1 MLNRRNAALAI
12 SCLAIGS
19 RASAQL
25 PPGYPDKQLRIIVPL
40 AAGGLADIS
49 YRLIATKLADL
60 LGKPVVVENIPG
72 AGSVPAVQAA
82 LRGRPDGYTLMGLV
96 SGMAT
101 APSLFRN
108 LPYDPVRDF
117 APVGLMTTFDLVML
131 TNAEGSHPNLR
142 DLVAAAKAQPGRL
155 NIGTVNPG
163 SIQHLTAELFR
174 SVAGVQFEII
184 PFKSTPEATTA
195 LLANR
200 VDAVFE
206 SYGATRSLV
215 ESGKLRAIATTG
227 PRRTSY
233 LPNVPTVVESGISGY
248 EVQGWVGLG
257 VPAGTPA
264 KIAQLLNRHL
274 NTAVSSA
281 DFTRRMTELGND
293 ARSGQAEDLRTRLAD
308 DVRKWGAVIRQ
319 ANIPAQ

>member
-12 SCLAIGS
+12 SCFAIGS
-19 RASAQL
+19 KASAQL
-25 PPGYPDKQLRIIVPL
+25 PPGYPERQLRIVVPL
-40 AAGGLADIS
+40 AAGGLADIT
-49 YRLIATKLADL
+49 YRLIATKLGEL

-101 APSLFRN
+101 APSLIRN
-108 LPYDPVRDF
+108 LPYDPVKDF
-117 APVGLMTTFDLVML
+117 APVGFMSTFDLVML
-131 TNAEGSHPNLR
+131 SNAEGSHANLR
-142 DLVAAAKAQPGRL
+142 DLLAAARAQPGRL

-163 SIQHLTAELFR
+163 SIQNLTAELFR
-174 SVAGVQFEII
+174 SVAGVQYEII

-200 VDAVFE
+200 VDAIFE

-215 ESGKLRAIATTG
+215 EAGKLRAIATTG

-233 LPNVPTVVESGISGY
+233 LPNVPTVVEAGVPGFD
-248 EVQGWVGLG
+248 VQGWVGLG
-257 VPAGTPA
+257 VPAGTPPE
-264 KIAQLLNRHL
+264 IVQLLNRHL
-274 NTAVSSA
+274 NSAVASA
-281 DFTRRMTELGND
+281 DFAKRMTELGND
-293 ARSGQAEDLRTRLAD
+293 ARSGPAEDLRTRLSD
-308 DVRKWGAVIRQ
+308 DVKKWATVIKQ
-319 ANIPAQ
+319 ANISPQ